1 MNREEL
7 MNACYKIRNANC
19 YESDKIEK
27 MRAIAKEMA
36 KQDQK
41 PYVVFHWSESP
52 KIKMDVQ
59 SFKVANARLFH
70 LNCAAKAGDTLGY
83 FKTKLD
89 IYFPD
94 GAGDVDC
101 YQCLRYDIGC
111 DEDDL
116 IDHIKAV
123 REYGVRFSNEEKLFL
138 DKTINVLAK
147 AI

>member
-1 MNREEL
+1 
-7 MNACYKIRNANC
+7 
-19 YESDKIEK
+19 
-27 MRAIAKEMA
+27 
-36 KQDQK
+36 
-41 PYVVFHWSESP
+41 
-52 KIKMDVQ
+52 MDVQ

-94 GAGDVDC
+94 VNDVAA
-101 YQCLRYDIGC
+101 YECLRYDIGC

-123 REYGVRFSNEEKLFL
+123 REYGVRYSDDEKNFL
-138 DKTINVLAK
+138 DKAINVLAK

>member
-1 MNREEL
+1 MNKVDL
-7 MNACYKIRNANC
+7 MKICYKIRTDAVR
-19 YESDKIEK
+19 ESEKIEQ
-27 MRAIAKEMA
+27 MRAVAKEMV
-36 KQDQK
+36 KQDQA

-52 KIKMDVQ
+52 RIKMDVQ
-59 SFKVANARLFH
+59 PFKLANTRLFH
-70 LNCAAKAGDTLGY
+70 LNCDAKAGDTLGY
-83 FKTKLD
+83 YKTKLD

-94 GAGDVDC
+94 VDVVAA
-101 YQCLRYDIGC
+101 YECLRYDIGC

-123 REYGVRFSNEEKLFL
+123 REYGVRYSDEEKLFL

>member
-1 MNREEL
+1 MNRVDL
-7 MNACYKIRNANC
+7 MNICYKIRTDAIS
-19 YESDKIEK
+19 ESEKIEQ
-27 MRAIAKEMA
+27 MRAVAKEMV
-36 KQDQK
+36 KQDQA

-52 KIKMDVQ
+52 RIKMDVQ

-94 GAGDVDC
+94 GDDIAA
-101 YQCLRYDIGC
+101 YECLRYDIGC

-123 REYGVRFSNEEKLFL
+123 KNYGVRFSDEEKLFL
-138 DKTINVLAK
+138 DKAINVLAK
-147 AI
+147 AV